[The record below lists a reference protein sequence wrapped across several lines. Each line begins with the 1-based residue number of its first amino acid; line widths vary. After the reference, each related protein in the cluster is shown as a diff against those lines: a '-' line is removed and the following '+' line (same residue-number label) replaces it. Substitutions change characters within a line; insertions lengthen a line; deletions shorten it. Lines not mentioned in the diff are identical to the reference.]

1 MSDDTVIE
9 HLRAQAVARRAAAP
23 RPRPLDPR
31 RTALLVIDLQE
42 FFMAPGMP
50 MEVPAARDVVPNVN
64 RLAGAVRDA
73 GGLVVW
79 LRMTAAADA
88 PRWSSFFE
96 LRPDWME
103 EAMTELLRPGQP
115 GHRLWPDLAVRP
127 DEDLVLDK
135 TRFSALIQGSSDLD
149 AELRARGMD
158 SVVVTGT
165 LSNVCC
171 ESTARDA
178 LMLGYRV
185 AFVSD
190 ANGARDELTHSAVLF
205 SLAGVFADVPTTDEV
220 VAALG
225 RVPEEQLTAG

>member
-1 MSDDTVIE
+1 MQNEMITAR
-9 HLRAQAVARRAAAP
+9 LREQAELRRSLAP
-23 RPRPLDPR
+23 APLPLDGT

-64 RLAGAVRDA
+64 RLAGAVREA
-73 GGLVVW
+73 GGSVMW
-79 LRMTAAADA
+79 LRMTADPDA
-88 PRWSSFFE
+88 PRWGAFFE
-96 LRPDWME
+96 MRPDWME
-103 EAMTELLRPGQP
+103 SAMTELLRAGQP
-115 GHRLWPDLAVRP
+115 GHRLWAGLEVQPGDPV
-127 DEDLVLDK
+127 VDK

-149 AELRARGMD
+149 AQLRARGVD
-158 SVVVTGT
+158 TVLVTGT

-190 ANGARDELTHSAVLF
+190 ANAARDELTHSAVLF

-225 RVPEEQLTAG
+225 RVPQEHLPAG

>member
-1 MSDDTVIE
+1 MHDDSAAE
-9 HLRAQAVARRAAAP
+9 HLRAQAAVRRSVAPAP
-23 RPRPLDPR
+23 RALEGP
-31 RTALLVIDLQE
+31 RTALLVIDLQD

-79 LRMTAAADA
+79 LRMTASADA
-88 PRWSSFFE
+88 PRWGAFFAM
-96 LRPDWME
+96 RPGWME
-103 EAMTELLRPGQP
+103 EAMAELLRPGQP
-115 GHRLWPDLAVRP
+115 GHRLWADLAVQP
-127 DEDLVLDK
+127 EDLVLDK

-149 AELRARGMD
+149 AELRARGID
-158 SVVVTGT
+158 TVLVTGT

-178 LMLGYRV
+178 LMLDYRV

-190 ANGARDELTHSAVLF
+190 ANAARDELTHSAVLF

-225 RVPEEQLTAG
+225 RVPQEQLTAG